1 MIAMSRARI
10 LQIVLAAGV
19 ACATAT
25 AHADP
30 YLQSGD
36 TPFVEFFLNQ
46 SRDGDRELRRSETKP
61 YDVEVWDPRA
71 KKLISSITGL
81 SGVVNVANIS
91 PDGRKVVTAERSGI
105 VGVWDA
111 ATGKQLKLLE
121 GHEDQPHDARFSP
134 DGKMIVSGGRDGTAR
149 TWNLETG
156 AQIAVHKQHGG
167 NYVDTVSFSPD
178 GKWILSAGN
187 GWLDVWNA
195 TSGKEFSATKVGP
208 EDEGGF
214 SIEARFT
221 PDGKSIILMDDEGKL
236 GKTYPI
242 ELPAE

>member
-1 MIAMSRARI
+1 MFVISTPSVRSALVACV
-10 LQIVLAAGV
+10 VLATV
-19 ACATAT
+19 A

-30 YLQSGD
+30 YLQAGD
-36 TPFVEFFLNQ
+36 APFVEFFLNQ
-46 SRDGDRELRRSETKP
+46 SRDGSRELRRSETKP

-91 PDGRKVVTAERSGI
+91 PDGRRVVTAERNGI

-134 DGKMIVSGGRDGTAR
+134 DGKTIVSGGRDGTAR
-149 TWNLETG
+149 TWNSETG

-187 GWLDVWNA
+187 GWLDVWNS
-195 TSGKEFSATKVGP
+195 TSGKEFSATQVGP

-221 PDGKSIILMDDEGKL
+221 PDGKSIILMDDEGKP

-242 ELPAE
+242 ELPSE

>member
-1 MIAMSRARI
+1 MFAIFTPCVRSARGACV
-10 LQIVLAAGV
+10 VLGAFA
-19 ACATAT
+19 

-30 YLQSGD
+30 YLQAGD
-36 TPFVEFFLNQ
+36 APFVEFFLNR
-46 SRDGDRELRRSETKP
+46 SADGSRELKRSQTND
-61 YDVEVWDPRA
+61 YNVEVWDPRG
-71 KKLISSITGL
+71 KKLISSITGM

-91 PDGRKVVTAERSGI
+91 PDGRKVVTAERNGI

-111 ATGKQLKLLE
+111 ATGKQLILLE

-149 TWNLETG
+149 TWNPETG

-195 TSGKEFSATKVGP
+195 ASGKEFSATQVGP
-208 EDEGGF
+208 EDGGGF

-221 PDGKSIILMDDEGKL
+221 PDGKTIILMDDEGKP
-236 GKTYPI
+236 GKTFPI

>member
-1 MIAMSRARI
+1 M
-10 LQIVLAAGV
+10 
-19 ACATAT
+19 
-25 AHADP
+25 
-30 YLQSGD
+30 
-36 TPFVEFFLNQ
+36 
-46 SRDGDRELRRSETKP
+46 
-61 YDVEVWDPRA
+61 
-71 KKLISSITGL
+71 
-81 SGVVNVANIS
+81 ANIS
-91 PDGRKVVTAERSGI
+91 PDGRKVVTAERNGI

-111 ATGKQLKLLE
+111 ATGKQLILLD

-149 TWNLETG
+149 TWNPETG

-221 PDGKSIILMDDEGKL
+221 PDGKSIILMDDEGKP

-242 ELPAE
+242 ELPCRVSGADSAITQLAKRKCITSPSLTTYSLPSRRILPASLAPFSPPSAT

>member
-1 MIAMSRARI
+1 MLRIVSPQIYRSILIAGTLFA
-10 LQIVLAAGV
+10 AAG
-19 ACATAT
+19 AQCE
-25 AHADP
+25 P

-36 TPFVEFFLNQ
+36 EPFVEFYLNK
-46 SRDGDRELRRSETKP
+46 SRDGARELRRSETKP

-71 KKLISSITGL
+71 KKLVSPITGL

-91 PDGRKVVTAERSGI
+91 PDGRKVVTAERNGI
-105 VGVWDA
+105 VGLWDA
-111 ATGKQLKLLE
+111 ATGKKLILLE

-149 TWNLETG
+149 TWDAETG
-156 AQIAVHKQHGG
+156 AQIAIHRQHGG

-187 GWLDVWNA
+187 GWLDLWSAA
-195 TSGKEFSATKVGP
+195 TGKEFSATQVGP
-208 EDEGGF
+208 EDDGGF

-221 PDGKSIILMDDEGKL
+221 QDGKAMILMDDQGKP
-236 GKTYPI
+236 GKTIPVQ
-242 ELPAE
+242 LPAE